1 MIFTVVLKNITRT
14 VDPKNLLRASII
26 ATNWFTMKAT
36 SLLTRQLVVKSKSRN
51 GVGLKKKNWLRR

>member
-14 VDPKNLLRASII
+14 VDPKNLLLESTV
-26 ATNWFTMKAT
+26 ATNWFIMKAT
-36 SLLTRQLVVKSKSRN
+36 SLLTRQLVMKSKSRN

>member
-14 VDPKNLLRASII
+14 VDPKNLLLESTV
-26 ATNWFTMKAT
+26 ATNWFIMKAT